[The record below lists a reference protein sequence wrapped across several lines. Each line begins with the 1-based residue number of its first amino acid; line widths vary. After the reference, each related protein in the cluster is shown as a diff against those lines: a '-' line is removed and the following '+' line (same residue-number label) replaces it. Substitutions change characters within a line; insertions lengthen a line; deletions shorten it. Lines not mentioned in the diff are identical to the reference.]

1 MKDYKIDFFLVHYF
15 LCFVKHKIT
24 SCVTNKPPIPSV
36 MLKHSHSPFPGFAS
50 SLFTLWKKKVHIYQQ
65 HQRELP
71 VLQHEG
77 VLTCACLRCHYPG
90 RIKIMFTQLQPQT
103 KRTFTSPLDHETW
116 RNVQP
121 APCDTALC
129 SPTDSASLCK
139 HRRQAWPCNPALLCR
154 GHLQPPR
161 SPK

>member
-1 MKDYKIDFFLVHYF
+1 MSPIIHQSPPRCLNIHTVSFLVLLPLYT
-15 LCFVKHKIT
+15 VGKKR
-24 SCVTNKPPIPSV
+24 
-36 MLKHSHSPFPGFAS
+36 
-50 SLFTLWKKKVHIYQQ
+50 KKKIHIHQQ

-71 VLQHEG
+71 VSQHEG
-77 VLTCACLRCHYPG
+77 VLSCACLRCHYPG

-103 KRTFTSPLDHETW
+103 KRTFTSPLDHESW

-139 HRRQAWPCNPALLCR
+139 HRRQAWPCNPALLCW